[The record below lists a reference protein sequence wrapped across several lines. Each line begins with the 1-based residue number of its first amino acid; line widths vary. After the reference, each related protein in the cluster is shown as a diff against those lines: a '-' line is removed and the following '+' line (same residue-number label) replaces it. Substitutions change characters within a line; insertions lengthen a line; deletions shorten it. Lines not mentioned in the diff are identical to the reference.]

1 MYENFV
7 RHCVLWESLLNFSFL
22 YVCGEVCMFVYR
34 HREARGPYKV
44 SSSNYFIF
52 FGNRFSLNLILPIQ
66 IDWLAGKPKIVKIWH
81 HKCVLSASSFFM
93 NAGILTY
100 VLILEA
106 QTLLRENILSP
117 IVTLNDINFLY
128 SISILSFYFLD
139 GMIPEVT
146 LAAFYPDGVYHKMSV
161 EAWMCR
167 EGF

>member
-1 MYENFV
+1 
-7 RHCVLWESLLNFSFL
+7 
-22 YVCGEVCMFVYR
+22 
-34 HREARGPYKV
+34 
-44 SSSNYFIF
+44 
-52 FGNRFSLNLILPIQ
+52 
-66 IDWLAGKPKIVKIWH
+66 
-81 HKCVLSASSFFM
+81 M

>member
-1 MYENFV
+1 MKILLGIVYCEIPCWTLVFFMYVV
-7 RHCVLWESLLNFSFL
+7 RFACLCTGIERPEVLIKFLPQTISF
-22 YVCGEVCMFVYR
+22 
-34 HREARGPYKV
+34 
-44 SSSNYFIF
+44 F

-146 LAAFYPDGVYHKMSV
+146 LAAFHPDGVYHKMSV

>member
-81 HKCVLSASSFFM
+81 HKCVLSASSFLHECWYS
-93 NAGILTY
+93 NLCPDPWGTNTTEREY
-100 VLILEA
+100 PQSNSHSEWHQVS
-106 QTLLRENILSP
+106 LLYFHPLFLFFGWHDTWSHTSCFLSRWC
-117 IVTLNDINFLY
+117 
-128 SISILSFYFLD
+128 LS
-139 GMIPEVT
+139 
-146 LAAFYPDGVYHKMSV
+146 
-161 EAWMCR
+161 
-167 EGF
+167 

>member
-1 MYENFV
+1 
-7 RHCVLWESLLNFSFL
+7 
-22 YVCGEVCMFVYR
+22 
-34 HREARGPYKV
+34 
-44 SSSNYFIF
+44 
-52 FGNRFSLNLILPIQ
+52 
-66 IDWLAGKPKIVKIWH
+66 
-81 HKCVLSASSFFM
+81 M

-117 IVTLNDINFLY
+117 IVILNDINFLY

-139 GMIPEVT
+139 DMIPEVT
-146 LAAFYPDGVYHKMSV
+146 LAAFYPDGFYHKMSV